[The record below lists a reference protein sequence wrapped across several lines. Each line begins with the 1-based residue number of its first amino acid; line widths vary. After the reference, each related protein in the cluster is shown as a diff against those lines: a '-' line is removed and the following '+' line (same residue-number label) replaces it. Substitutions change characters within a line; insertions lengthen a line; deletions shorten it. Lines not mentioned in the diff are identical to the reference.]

1 LVKGLKS
8 NPESIQINMFSLRD
22 SVVVAFY
29 VTLILQCAV
38 SFTSVRQKHY
48 SIKLNAKASAVQESF
63 GYTFAERTVNNV
75 TLQTGGNATGK
86 PVRTVVSK
94 NPRDWTPYSFKDADG
109 EYDVPFINEAMWY
122 RVSVRRNSE
131 KKLTEILNSARDTDE
146 RWGKMFEEV
155 FYPVAP
161 VIRMKDK
168 SLIVGYKA
176 MAPGLVYMKTKMD
189 PDLADDI
196 EGMKM
201 VYGFLKNPN
210 NLILPLSRGEG
221 EDIEIMKERHKAG
234 AQIDPELLLMKKD
247 EYVSVV
253 AGPNKGRYGILQGAK
268 NGKLEVCLRSEYKDS
283 YDEFDI
289 NELRYLAE
297 PPEKK
302 WMLLT
307 PKEAL
312 ESLMSK
318 DPYNPTVKAF
328 KKNGLL
334 EEILYPD
341 GRPEGYTNGREKGRS
356 EWENKRVSREDTQG
370 REGGRTVR
378 SIATDKAPKSSNDM
392 DDWGVSSSVKS
403 SSSNEDWGKSS
414 ASQSSSKSKTNAFD
428 DSFNIEAWGESLS
441 SAGIKTDFKGKEVEK
456 KVEKAEAAGGTEDFD
471 SFIQGLLSGDTYV
484 YMYMNHQYTR
494 I

>member
-1 LVKGLKS
+1 
-8 NPESIQINMFSLRD
+8 MFPLRD
-22 SVVVAFY
+22 SVLVAFY
-29 VTLILQCAV
+29 VTLILQCTV
-38 SFTSVRQKHY
+38 SFTSVRQKRH
-48 SIKLNAKASAVQESF
+48 SIVLNAKASAVKESF

-94 NPRDWTPYSFKDADG
+94 NPRDWTPYNFKDADG

-131 KKLTEILNSARDTDE
+131 KKLTEILESARDSDA
-146 RWGKMFEEV
+146 RWGSMFEEV

-161 VIRMKDK
+161 IIRMKDK

-221 EDIEIMKERHKAG
+221 EDIEIMKEKHKAG

-253 AGPNKGRYGILQGAK
+253 SGPNKGRYGILQGVK
-268 NGKLEVCLRSEYKDS
+268 NGKLDVCLRSEYKDS

-289 NELRYLAE
+289 NEVRYLAE

-302 WMLLT
+302 WMLMT

-341 GRPEGYTNGREKGRS
+341 GRPEDKWNQGREQGRS
-356 EWENKRVSREDTQG
+356 EWGDRKALREDTQG

-378 SIATDKAPKSSNDM
+378 SIATDKSSKGT
-392 DDWGVSSSVKS
+392 DDWGVSSSAKS
-403 SSSNEDWGKSS
+403 STEDWGKSS
-414 ASQSSSKSKTNAFD
+414 ASESSKSKTNAFD
-428 DSFNIEAWGESLS
+428 DSFNIEAWGEYFIMILTQ
-441 SAGIKTDFKGKEVEK
+441 ITFK
-456 KVEKAEAAGGTEDFD
+456 
-471 SFIQGLLSGDTYV
+471 S
-484 YMYMNHQYTR
+484 R
-494 I
+494 W